1 MWLSYEQ
8 RAAAGTQDENI
19 ALVVREY
26 LDDFIVMVQGN
37 NWEKWP
43 PSSFEML
50 FNNVINNG
58 KNKVHFNIDGISN
71 PWSAVTEGACGL
83 GISRVTNWQLYQVYS
98 NPSILQ
104 RTVFYRAGKVVP
116 NSFY

>member
-1 MWLSYEQ
+1 MWVSYGQ
-8 RAAAGTQDENI
+8 KAAAGIQDENI

-26 LDDFIVMVQGN
+26 LDDFTVMVEGN

-43 PSSFEML
+43 NSSFEMQ

-58 KNKVHFNIDGISN
+58 KNKVHLNLDGISKS
-71 PWSAVTEGACGL
+71 WSAVIEVARGL

-104 RTVFYRAGKVVP
+104 RTIFYRAGKVVP
-116 NSFY
+116 NPFN